1 MFLGMFMQG
10 MQWRHFFGAFFWAF
24 FLFGCTATKVAT
36 QAEDQDVLEDNSQ
49 GYLLIGVVN
58 NYSLDGVL
66 IWGEIDLKL
75 TPNDLSAGENY
86 FLVPVPAGNYRIGQ
100 INYSSYVRIKLD
112 DAYWSFSVKPS
123 TINYVGH
130 LNVKRSAY
138 YFFADDIELKNQ
150 AVDALEYME
159 TYYPTILSDR
169 ALIYGGPGN
178 DFFYSFVAGL
188 GADE

>member
-1 MFLGMFMQG
+1 MQG
-10 MQWRHFFGAFFWAF
+10 MLWRHFCGVLFIAL
-24 FLFGCTATKVAT
+24 FLSGCAATKVAT

-66 IWGEIDLKL
+66 IWGEKDLKL
-75 TPNDLSAGENY
+75 TPDDLSAGENY

-100 INYSSYVRIKLD
+100 INYSYYLRTKLD
-112 DAYWSFSVKPS
+112 EEYWSFTIKPG

-130 LNVKRSAY
+130 LNVKRPAY
-138 YFFADDIELKNQ
+138 YFFANDIELKNQ

-159 TYYPTILSDR
+159 NYYPTILSGR
-169 ALIYGGPGN
+169 ALIYGGPGK
-178 DFFYSFVAGL
+178 DSFYSFVAELEG
-188 GADE
+188 EE